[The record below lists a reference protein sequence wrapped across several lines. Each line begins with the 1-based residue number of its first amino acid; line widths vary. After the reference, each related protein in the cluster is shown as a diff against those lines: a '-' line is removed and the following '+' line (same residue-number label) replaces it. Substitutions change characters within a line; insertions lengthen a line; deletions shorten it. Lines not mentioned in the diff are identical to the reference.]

1 MKPKAKR
8 DQRKRSKDKK
18 STKMKIKSE
27 KDADSGKKTKKSRLA
42 CKMIKNTQ
50 KRKFAFLSSLFFNAI
65 VTLA

>member
-1 MKPKAKR
+1 
-8 DQRKRSKDKK
+8 
-18 STKMKIKSE
+18 MKIKSE

-65 VTLA
+65 VTLAQQQFMLQLFAKEN